1 MNLVMKLVGH
11 AILQEMQL
19 LIIALH
25 VISME
30 LLGLILKALQ
40 IVSKNVDTDII

>member
-1 MNLVMKLVGH
+1 MSLVMKLAEHV
-11 AILQEMQL
+11 IMEEMQL

-30 LLGLILKALQ
+30 LLGLILSGLQ
-40 IVSKNVDTDII
+40 IVSKNVDIDII

>member
-1 MNLVMKLVGH
+1 MNLVMRLVEHVIMEG
-11 AILQEMQL
+11 MQL

-30 LLGLILKALQ
+30 LLGLILLVLQ
-40 IVSKNVDTDII
+40 IV